1 MFGFNSLVDGVRPPG
16 RGLLHPRSLSSPF
29 EYRGGL
35 TVTFEGLAQGH
46 TRSSVSTF
54 RLQLTN
60 PTPRVVDSSYCLLLI
75 GGGFSNQL
83 LFERRFLEPASS
95 ISVEIV
101 ALIPQQIA
109 PGAYEL
115 GLLLPG
121 QMYLGTTIYV
131 ESDTGSP
138 LPTLIKQPTECAPVL
153 PAGDSP

>member
-1 MFGFNSLVDGVRPPG
+1 MWFQVLWTACAPQAGDYAT
-16 RGLLHPRSLSSPF
+16 RGPFRARSST
-29 EYRGGL
+29 ENGL
-35 TVTFEGLAQGH
+35 TITFEGLAQGH

-60 PTPRVVDSSYCLLLI
+60 PTPCVIDSAYCLLLI

-83 LFERRFLEPASS
+83 LFDSRSLEPASS

-101 ALIPQQIA
+101 VLIPQQIA
-109 PGAYEL
+109 PGAYEF

-131 ESDTGSP
+131 ESETGSP
-138 LPTLIKQPTECAPVL
+138 LLTLINQSIECAPVS

>member
-1 MFGFNSLVDGVRPPG
+1 MCGFNNLVDGVRPS
-16 RGLLHPRSLSSPF
+16 RRQLRHSRALSSA
-29 EYRGGL
+29 ENGL
-35 TVTFEGLAQGH
+35 TITFEGLAQGH

-60 PTPRVVDSSYCLLLI
+60 PTPRVIDSAYCLLLI

-83 LFERRFLEPASS
+83 LFESRSLEPASS

-115 GLLLPG
+115 GLLIPG
-121 QMYLGTTIYV
+121 QMYLVTTIYV
-131 ESDTGSP
+131 ESETGSP
-138 LPTLIKQPTECAPVL
+138 LPTLITQPAECAPVL
-153 PAGDSP
+153 PASDSP